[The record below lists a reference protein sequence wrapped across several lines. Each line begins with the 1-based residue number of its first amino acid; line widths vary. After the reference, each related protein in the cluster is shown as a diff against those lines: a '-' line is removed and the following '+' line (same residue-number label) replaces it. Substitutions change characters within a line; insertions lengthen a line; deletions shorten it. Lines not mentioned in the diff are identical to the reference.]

1 MDFHVELFDIDSLQ
15 RLSGDNTKTTVTI
28 LDEDFPGTLGFKITD
43 IRVNKKIQ
51 GVEVVLVRTNGS
63 DGEISCMIKTQPLS
77 ENNAGG
83 HNAIEW
89 EDYIPIKE
97 KINFDHGETEKI
109 VSIQLLANIQA
120 QVDQA
125 EIANKSDDGLNPV
138 EEAVDLMFKVL
149 IHKAEPEGVKISKK
163 NVCIITIVQ
172 QDEEHGEEENEKLL
186 NYFL

>member
-1 MDFHVELFDIDSLQ
+1 M
-15 RLSGDNTKTTVTI
+15 
-28 LDEDFPGTLGFKITD
+28 TD

-51 GVEVVLVRTNGS
+51 GVDIVLVRTNGS

-109 VSIQLLANIQA
+109 VSI
-120 QVDQA
+120 
-125 EIANKSDDGLNPV
+125 
-138 EEAVDLMFKVL
+138 
-149 IHKAEPEGVKISKK
+149 
-163 NVCIITIVQ
+163 
-172 QDEEHGEEENEKLL
+172 
-186 NYFL
+186 